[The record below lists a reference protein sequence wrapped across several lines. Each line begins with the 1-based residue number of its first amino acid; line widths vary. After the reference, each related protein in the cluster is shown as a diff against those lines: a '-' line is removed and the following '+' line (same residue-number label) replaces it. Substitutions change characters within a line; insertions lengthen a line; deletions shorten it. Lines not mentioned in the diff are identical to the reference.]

1 MKTNLRTALSGLA
14 RQPIVHFLVIGIAI
28 GGLYA
33 WLGNRNA
40 SEPDRTI
47 RVSAGEIGRME
58 AEWRARWNRP
68 PTPQELDGLVRARVR
83 EAALYREAVAMG
95 MNQDDPVIRRILVQ
109 KLEGIARDLVELGL
123 SPTEQDLATYFAEH
137 ADRYRPPP
145 LITFTHVF
153 VDPDRRDE
161 RTLEDAG
168 EILAE
173 LQRRGPPTEGIEEF
187 GEPADEILAELQR
200 LGPPTEGIEEFGDPF
215 MLQRYYPEKDQQR
228 IASLFGHGF
237 AGSVFELEPRKWHG
251 PVLSGYGTHLVY
263 VDALTEFPTP
273 ELADVDD
280 NRTRI
285 TTDYFD
291 QLLAR
296 YEVIVERESANEPAD
311 EPADAALAQAP

>member
-95 MNQDDPVIRRILVQ
+95 LNQDDPVIRRILVQ

-123 SPTEQDLATYFAEH
+123 SPTGQDLATYFAEH
-137 ADRYRPPP
+137 ADRYWPPP

-173 LQRRGPPTEGIEEF
+173 LQR
-187 GEPADEILAELQR
+187 
-200 LGPPTEGIEEFGDPF
+200 LGPPAEGIEEFGDPF

-263 VDALTEFPTP
+263 VDALTEFPAP
-273 ELADVDD
+273 ELAEVEERVRQDWVDD

-311 EPADAALAQAP
+311 EPADAELARAP